1 VQYGSAPRNR
11 LDLYLPSGCEFDEEK
26 TEAAVRAADAE
37 ADAHPAAPNGHA
49 GRDPATERL
58 LHGTNGAGAAGQSGQ
73 SGQSN
78 ANGGRPVIVFV
89 TGGMWIIGYKAWGAL
104 LARSLMKQGFIVAS
118 LDYRNFP
125 QGTVGEMIQ
134 DVGCGIGWVVKRAV
148 ALGGDPN
155 RVVVVGQSAGA
166 HLSATA
172 ILRQAEWE
180 LSGYGLASAWSPSSL
195 AGFVG
200 VSGVYNPDD
209 QGLVNHFHRR
219 GLHKEVFHSIM
230 EAG

>member
-1 VQYGSAPRNR
+1 
-11 LDLYLPSGCEFDEEK
+11 
-26 TEAAVRAADAE
+26 
-37 ADAHPAAPNGHA
+37 
-49 GRDPATERL
+49 
-58 LHGTNGAGAAGQSGQ
+58 
-73 SGQSN
+73 
-78 ANGGRPVIVFV
+78 VFV

-230 EAG
+230 EAGYSGRARGGGAAARVAVRHPTGPGGRARARREAAARVVVPRKRGHVGAAERERQIRQGAESGWGGIG